1 MASIT
6 RMYLRWG
13 TNILK
18 VKCIVCVCVCVLSE
32 EGILRM
38 FQLLISAWIPNTVW
52 FFLTFPQLTRQMPR
66 QYIELAT
73 TTSIQALSISLVT
86 NQTAAV
92 FGNIANC
99 PFSVKNIRYLLVL
112 STLPDISG
120 NVLKYRA
127 NLLYTVIIKSF
138 GKSPTTLVTPVLS
151 WTLTQELGPSIHWQV
166 TYQFPE
172 TQATV
177 DVNNFLFRSFHCIV
191 CTWQSI
197 WPEQANGYME
207 RNIVFKRKVSFYCF
221 RVVFINRSLELLA
234 RYLVSLVII

>member
-1 MASIT
+1 
-6 RMYLRWG
+6 MY
-13 TNILK
+13 
-18 VKCIVCVCVCVLSE
+18 CVCVCVCFIWRRNSSDVPVVNLGLDTKYS
-32 EGILRM
+32 LV
-38 FQLLISAWIPNTVW
+38 FSYFSSVDQANAATVHRIGHDD
-52 FFLTFPQLTRQMPR
+52 F
-66 QYIELAT
+66 
-73 TTSIQALSISLVT
+73 IQALSISLVT